1 MKRILVYFQILRKY
15 QPLLKELVKR
25 DITIRY
31 RRSVLGLLWTVLNPL
46 LMMIVM
52 SIVFSTLFTNSI
64 ENFPV
69 YVMIG
74 NVVFNC
80 NSEATNRGLS
90 SIIWNA
96 SLIKK
101 VYIPKYLFTFARIA
115 SSVIN
120 IMASF
125 AALILVMVFMRM
137 ELHYTLFLGIIP
149 LFCVIVLATGVGLIL
164 ATATVKFRDI
174 MHLYGVFLTALTY
187 LCPVIYP
194 MTFLSEGSLIYT
206 IVSLNPLTIIMNMF
220 RDLVIYGVMPSIGSF
235 VAAIGISGIVLAIG
249 LYVFYKKQDTFIL
262 NL

>member
-1 MKRILVYFQILRKY
+1 MIQYVRNFQKFR
-15 QPLLKELVKR
+15 PLLGELVMR
-25 DITIRY
+25 DVKIKY
-31 RRSVLGLLWTVLNPL
+31 RKSVLGVLWTLLNPL
-46 LMMIVM
+46 LMMAVL
-52 SIVFSTLFTNSI
+52 SIVFSHLLRFNV
-64 ENFPV
+64 ENYPV
-69 YVMIG
+69 YILSGQVMY
-74 NVVFNC
+74 NFF
-80 NSEATNRGLS
+80 SEATS
-90 SIIWNA
+90 SAMTSILNNA
-96 SLIKK
+96 PLIKK

-174 MHLYGVFLTALTY
+174 MHLYGVSLTALTY

>member
-1 MKRILVYFQILRKY
+1 MY
-15 QPLLKELVKR
+15 
-25 DITIRY
+25 
-31 RRSVLGLLWTVLNPL
+31 
-46 LMMIVM
+46 
-52 SIVFSTLFTNSI
+52 
-64 ENFPV
+64 NF
-69 YVMIG
+69 
-74 NVVFNC
+74 F
-80 NSEATNRGLS
+80 SEATS
-90 SIIWNA
+90 SAMTSILNNA
-96 SLIKK
+96 PLIKK
-101 VYIPKYLFTFARIA
+101 VYIPKYLSTFARIA

-164 ATATVKFRDI
+164 ATATVKFR
-174 MHLYGVFLTALTY
+174 
-187 LCPVIYP
+187 